1 MSEKYTDPIEDYKE
15 QQESKNSQ
23 QETPSV
29 FLHIND
35 YMVRNGDKIIT
46 GLQKGSAKA
55 YYKKLYDD
63 EEDFD
68 EQITPLLKFDR
79 TVDYFSQSRV
89 LYDGDNVTVS
99 VNPMDTFTDNSLV
112 NTNII
117 TEFEDEIMDG
127 KLDDF
132 LKIIFYSMY
141 FKESKKNKLV
151 FIGKSDKGK
160 TGIPMEIGFMLMTAK
175 EFIKVL
181 DGTGRFSKE
190 QASRLQESGLL
201 LADDIS
207 VKMPLGIK
215 NISDEIIADVFH
227 TGGTKLPVKFMV
239 ITSTHDGVLQG
250 ATDEIKN
257 RLLKID
263 IGSGISF
270 SESALWRH
278 DSDAYRKDTRQHIQ
292 TKIRAIV
299 TSCSP
304 DKVSEFRSL
313 QEKYKLDDYN
323 ERDEIME
330 VVLEK
335 VTKLIHGEWLN
346 NINFTPTV
354 LQKDGNIYL
363 KGKVNFKQKIKQ
375 YLLEEYGEESVTFG
389 GDLAKDVTEIWEQIV
404 TSDKTDT
411 LRFGEQTAKVY
422 LVTK

>member
-1 MSEKYTDPIEDYKE
+1 MTNPIKDYQEKQVTAIT
-15 QQESKNSQ
+15 QQKI
-23 QETPSV
+23 PSV

-35 YMVRNGDKIIT
+35 YMIRNGNKIIT

-55 YYKKLYDD
+55 YYKKFYGDD
-63 EEDFD
+63 EEFNDHV
-68 EQITPLLKFDR
+68 TPLLNFDR
-79 TVDYFSQSRV
+79 AVDYFTPSRV
-89 LYDGDNVTVS
+89 HYDGDNVTVS
-99 VNPMDTFTDNSLV
+99 VNPMDDFTESFLV
-112 NTNII
+112 NENIVS
-117 TEFEDEIMDG
+117 EFEEKIMDG

-160 TGIPMEIGFMLMTAK
+160 TGIPIEIGFMLMTAK

-190 QASRLQESGLL
+190 QATRLQESGLL

-207 VKMPLGIK
+207 IKMPLGIK

-263 IGSGISF
+263 IGNGMTF
-270 SESALWRH
+270 PESTLWRQ
-278 DSDAYRKDTRQHIQ
+278 DSDEYKKHTRQHVQ
-292 TKIRAIV
+292 NKIKNIV
-299 TSCSP
+299 NSCNC
-304 DKVSEFRSL
+304 DKVSEFREL

-330 VVLEK
+330 TVFDK
-335 VTKLIHGEWLN
+335 VSDLIKNEWLMN
-346 NINFTPTV
+346 PIMNPSV
-354 LQKDGNIYL
+354 LKKDGNIYL
-363 KGKVNFKQKIKQ
+363 KGKRNFTQKIKG
-375 YLLEEYGEESVTFG
+375 YLLEEYGEESVTFS
-389 GDLAKDVTEIWEQIV
+389 GDLSKDVTEIWLQIV
-404 TSDKTDT
+404 KTDKAEL
-411 LRFGEQTAKVY
+411 LRFNDEVAKVY